1 MQNELDVQCKALER
15 EAREQANV
23 IASQK
28 SEKEQLESGLYEAQQ
43 LIEQLDTR
51 KCQLEG
57 ENQELLIRKEQL
69 GAEMIKMRK
78 EFDIEAEK
86 LARQRDQ
93 VSARL
98 LQTEKDLKLAL
109 QQEQEAHQDDLD
121 RLTREKDQQRSEME
135 NAREQMIHAY
145 NMEKEEMVGRYEREK
160 EELANEVI
168 SIQRERDDSL
178 LMAES
183 EKQQALSVLEQERC
197 MVQERLMN
205 CQMALKSCEAD
216 LDRTRREASAKAAQD
231 HENLQGLESDIRKL
245 HAELQDTR

>member
-1 MQNELDVQCKALER
+1 MQCKALER

-51 KCQLEG
+51 KSQLEG
-57 ENQELLIRKEQL
+57 ENQELLIRKEQQA
-69 GAEMIKMRK
+69 GEIMKMRK

-93 VSARL
+93 VAARL
-98 LQTEKDLKLAL
+98 TQTEKDLKLSL

-121 RLTREKDQQRSEME
+121 RLTREKETQRCEME
-135 NAREQMIHAY
+135 GIREQIINNA
-145 NMEKEEMVGRYEREK
+145 NIEKEEMIVRYEREK

-168 SIQRERDDSL
+168 CIQRERDDSL

-205 CQMALKSCEAD
+205 CQLQLKSCEAD
-216 LDRTRREASAKAAQD
+216 LDRARREAAAKAGQD
-231 HENLQGLESDIRKL
+231 HETIQGLELDLRKL
-245 HAELQDTR
+245 HEDLQETW